1 MESSDQQLTNQSQKP
16 KYQTHMRPKILCV
29 DDELD
34 NLDALERLFR
44 PHFTVLRASSGADAI
59 KLLESHQDEI
69 SVIITDQRMPQM
81 TGVQLLSFCLQ
92 NYPDIIRILLT
103 GYTDVQSIV
112 DAVNS
117 GQIYRYLT
125 KPWDPVDLTTTCQRA
140 AERYY
145 LQLELRQKNMELQK
159 ALTELQTLDKAKNQF
174 MILINHELKTPLT
187 SILSFTDLLK
197 ETRLDEEQEIC
208 VNRVKRSAERL
219 QALINDSLIV
229 VSQETNTLKIKKSKT
244 LVSDLIPKINAE
256 LEQSLRSKNQKIDFQ
271 LASVFTLADA
281 PMIQQVLSRLVH
293 NACKFGKENSKI
305 IVSGQVADADYVDNN
320 SNSSAATI
328 RESRPKTQSRPEI
341 IFQVINEGPPLK
353 TSVIEKITKPFFL
366 DEDVMNHSVGYGLG
380 LTVCQSLLQA
390 HQSQLEFTNTDGGV
404 QVQFRL
410 PLID

>member
-1 MESSDQQLTNQSQKP
+1 
-16 KYQTHMRPKILCV
+16 
-29 DDELD
+29 
-34 NLDALERLFR
+34 
-44 PHFTVLRASSGADAI
+44 
-59 KLLESHQDEI
+59 
-69 SVIITDQRMPQM
+69 
-81 TGVQLLSFCLQ
+81 
-92 NYPDIIRILLT
+92 
-103 GYTDVQSIV
+103 
-112 DAVNS
+112 
-117 GQIYRYLT
+117 
-125 KPWDPVDLTTTCQRA
+125 VDLTTTCQRA

-145 LQLELRQKNMELQK
+145 LQLELKQKNMELQK

-305 IVSGQVADADYVDNN
+305 IVSGQVAGA
-320 SNSSAATI
+320 
-328 RESRPKTQSRPEI
+328 EI

-353 TSVIEKITKPFFL
+353 ASVIEKITKPFFL